1 MSEQNQEKLQQAEQD
16 KLIMADLAQV
26 YGEMLMRQT
35 KIKPGVLL
43 KVGRDY
49 GNPHAMPYTPN
60 IRTSIVIVGE
70 IQPDF
75 VKVIER
81 QRGITAELLKFE
93 ERIMVLERD
102 GRSVLL
108 SQYDSWE
115 LYVSDEAPA
124 AL

>member
-1 MSEQNQEKLQQAEQD
+1 MSEQNQEQLQQAEQD

-43 KVGRDY
+43 KVSRDC
-49 GNPHAMPYTPN
+49 GNPHAVPYRPN
-60 IRTSIVIVGE
+60 IKTAIVIVGE

-102 GRSVLL
+102 GRNVLL

-115 LYVSDEAPA
+115 LYVSDAAPA